1 MVGVSEIATVR
12 NGGRSIVA
20 RPPTAAGI
28 ADGVHAAATHCVIGQ
43 SASWQQARAGAAAS
57 KELYS
62 TKTTAT
68 IKAKALR
75 IRAF

>member
-1 MVGVSEIATVR
+1 VYDIAA
-12 NGGRSIVA
+12 A
-20 RPPTAAGI
+20 RGLGKASTSRLAASAGI
-28 ADGVHAAATHCVIGQ
+28 ADGVHAAATHWVTGQ

-68 IKAKALR
+68 IKARALR
-75 IRAF
+75 IPAF